1 MQRMS
6 DSTKLLLGG
15 AALAL
20 LGFFLPFFKDGT
32 PLSRLIDEDSML
44 LFAMFGLIAMVALC
58 FIPSLYKGNPRSFVT
73 YQVVAWAVNILFVGL
88 FLYNSISEYKK
99 YMEPLDNLGGLLDD
113 ALGGLLDDAL
123 GDSYRDQSNIQLD
136 IGAFLYIGGNALFAF
151 GLFQIWNSV
160 GGGYAPEV
168 YDAGHAGYAGY
179 PDTMPIDDYPPAP
192 APIAPPADYQPA
204 QPQVVHAPPKP
215 RKPKTQAWLVDDYS
229 GQTYQLTRGTTSI
242 GRTAD
247 NDVCFS
253 DSKVSKHHAKIIE
266 EGGHFRLVDLAS
278 TNGTYVNGKMVRQPV
293 MIYPDDTIRFGDRF
307 KVRFVGMKR

>member
-20 LGFFLPFFKDGT
+20 LGYFLPFFQYTIYDTAIKIT
-32 PLSRLIDEDSML
+32 LSDLSKLDSTITFTMI
-44 LFAMFGLIAMVALC
+44 GLIAMVALC
-58 FIPSLYKGNPRSFVT
+58 FIPSLYKSNPRSFVT
-73 YQVVAWAVNILFVGL
+73 YQLIAWAANILFVVMFIMNMNSKINSVTSGASDFMDLFGL
-88 FLYNSISEYKK
+88 GSS
-99 YMEPLDNLGGLLDD
+99 LDTAFTPDLG
-113 ALGGLLDDAL
+113 
-123 GDSYRDQSNIQLD
+123 
-136 IGAFLYIGGNALFAF
+136 IGAFMYIGGNALFAF

-168 YDAGHAGYAGY
+168 YDAGQAGYAGY
-179 PDTMPIDDYPPAP
+179 PDTMPVDDYPPAP
-192 APIAPPADYQPA
+192 APIAPPADYQHA

-229 GQTYQLTRGTTSI
+229 GQTYQLARGTTSI

>member
-20 LGFFLPFFKDGT
+20 IGYFLPFDESIIAVS
-32 PLSRLIDEDSML
+32 LSELSQQDSSITFTLI
-44 LFAMFGLIAMVALC
+44 GLIAMVALC
-58 FIPSLYKGNPRSFVT
+58 FIPSIYKNNPRSFVT
-73 YQVVAWAVNILFVGL
+73 YQLIAWAANIFFVAL
-88 FLYNSISEYKK
+88 FLYNTNSDIKAWTGVSMKPEF
-99 YMEPLDNLGGLLDD
+99 G
-113 ALGGLLDDAL
+113 
-123 GDSYRDQSNIQLD
+123 
-136 IGAFLYIGGNALFAF
+136 IGAFMYIGGNALFAF

-168 YDAGHAGYAGY
+168 YDAGQAGYAGY
-179 PDTMPIDDYPPAP
+179 PDTMPVDDYPPAP

-204 QPQVVHAPPKP
+204 QQQVYHAPPKP